1 MTNET
6 RSSFS
11 ISSSPFLLPP
21 SRDKSAASRAEGA
34 TGQREAVNGDGGW
47 PEPAPIGGRGSCGRL
62 GRGPA
67 NVDKS

>member
-21 SRDKSAASRAEGA
+21 SRDKIAAQTLRA
-34 TGQREAVNGDGGW
+34 GQREAVNGDGGW
-47 PEPAPIGGRGSCGRL
+47 LEPAPIGGRGSCGRL